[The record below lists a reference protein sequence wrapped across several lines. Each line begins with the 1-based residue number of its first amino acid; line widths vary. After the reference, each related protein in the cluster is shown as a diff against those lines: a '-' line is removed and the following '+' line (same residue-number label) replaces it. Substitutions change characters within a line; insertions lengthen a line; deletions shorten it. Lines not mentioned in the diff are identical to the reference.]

1 MNAYEGPA
9 ALPAVIKE
17 PRRVASPGPFHPRL
31 ACRFLFLV
39 LLAASLFSA
48 VAATRSPIHGQ
59 DRSQAE
65 LRAQA
70 EELRRLAQEHAQLSR
85 AQAEELRRLA
95 QEQELVVRA
104 QAEELRRLALEQAE
118 SSRAQA
124 AQTRAQSE
132 ETRRLAREQAES
144 SRAQAA
150 QARAQAQEIRIRARD
165 LAREHQQVVVRVR
178 ARIKLGVELD
188 PGQGQEY
195 DRQGVRVKGLMTGSP
210 AEAAGLR
217 KDDILTHVN
226 GRSLLEPLPD
236 PDREGRLNQEESL
249 PVQRLVE
256 LVAELEPGHEVEVWF
271 VRDGRQETAA
281 FTLEDLGRRGGIAF
295 FPGEF
300 GMEFPFDTTWA
311 RALRVGPDLRDLR
324 LRLDTLG
331 AGTWR
336 DFSFGDPQEPF
347 VGLLR
352 TGRFRGLELRDLSPD
367 LAPYFSTDRGVLVL
381 DVDQE
386 RGLGL
391 LPGDV
396 ILSIGDREV
405 ENVRDVRR
413 ILSSYTEEERMT
425 FQVMRRGRQIVVEGR
440 MG

>member
-1 MNAYEGPA
+1 MNAHEGPA
-9 ALPAVIKE
+9 ALPALIKE
-17 PRRVASPGPFHPRL
+17 PRRAASLGPFQPRL

-39 LLAASLFSA
+39 VLTASLFSA
-48 VAATRSPIHGQ
+48 VAATRSPVHGQ

-70 EELRRLAQEHAQLSR
+70 EELRRLAQEQAGLSR

-95 QEQELVVRA
+95 HEQGLVVRA

-124 AQTRAQSE
+124 AQI
-132 ETRRLAREQAES
+132 
-144 SRAQAA
+144 RAQA
-150 QARAQAQEIRIRARD
+150 EEMRIRARD

-188 PGQGQEY
+188 PDQGQEY

-210 AEAAGLR
+210 AEAADLR

-281 FTLEDLGRRGGIAF
+281 ITLEDLGRRGGIAL

-324 LRLDTLG
+324 LRLDSLG
-331 AGTWR
+331 AGAWR
-336 DFSFGDPQEPF
+336 DFSSGDPQEPF

-391 LPGDV
+391 RPGDV

-425 FQVMRRGRQIVVEGR
+425 FQVMRQGRQIVVEGR